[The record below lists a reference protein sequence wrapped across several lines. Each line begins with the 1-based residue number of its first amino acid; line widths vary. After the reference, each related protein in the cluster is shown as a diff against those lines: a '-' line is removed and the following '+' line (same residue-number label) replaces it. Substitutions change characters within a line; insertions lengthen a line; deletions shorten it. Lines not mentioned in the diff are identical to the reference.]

1 MTIRHKL
8 ILLVLAGI
16 LGVLVVGAG
25 SYLTMGHIKAEL
37 LNVTDNAMPS
47 MEAADDMR
55 YELSTLR
62 LAVMKHVVEIDDG
75 HIAQQEKEISHARQE
90 LMRLAKKY
98 EDMLSDATD
107 RQNYEASMASFSTY
121 WASADKVLALSR
133 ANDDTKALQILREET
148 SPLAEACDKAILH
161 MADYHN
167 ELAEKSKNNTLS
179 AMVAGNTTLLVV
191 VLVCGG
197 VLGSVG
203 VLLFRSISE
212 PVAALRNAVV
222 SVAQNLDLTHRVSVQ
237 NRDEVGVTVDAFNQ
251 LMQRFQQNFALI
263 ASNAHDIAVSAK
275 NMRDTAGEV
284 ASSSGVQSEAASNMA
299 ATVEQMT
306 VSINHVSD
314 RAGEAHHLTQ
324 ASGQQANESGSVIQD
339 TTRSIQAIA
348 DVVAQAAHQ
357 IETLRNQSDTV
368 TAVVSVIKEVA
379 DQTNLLA
386 LNAAIEA
393 ARAGEQGRGF
403 AVVADEVRKLAER
416 TAAATVEIEGTIT
429 TIQTDTV
436 RVVKVMDSAIPQVG
450 SGVEAAE
457 GAAQA
462 LQAIREGAHVALRRI
477 DEVADAMREHSQ
489 TSTSIA
495 QRVEEIA
502 RMIEETSTAMR
513 QTADTASEL
522 ENVSATL
529 RQTVGC
535 FHC

>member
-416 TAAATVEIEGTIT
+416 TAHSTQEISS
-429 TIQTDTV
+429 TIQAMQNGAETAAEQIRNAVTQVENGVSKAQCADDAVAQIRNSADDAV
-436 RVVKVMDSAIPQVG
+436 RVVGDIALAIKEQSMASNNIARQVETIAQMTEEN
-450 SGVEAAE
+450 SS
-457 GAAQA
+457 AAQQSASYAQQLEA
-462 LQAIREGAHVALRRI
+462 LAAQMQGIVQQYRI
-477 DEVADAMREHSQ
+477 
-489 TSTSIA
+489 
-495 QRVEEIA
+495 
-502 RMIEETSTAMR
+502 
-513 QTADTASEL
+513 
-522 ENVSATL
+522 
-529 RQTVGC
+529 
-535 FHC
+535 